1 MEKLQNIDVDQK
13 FCKIN
18 LMVEYRA
25 IGGWWLVFFI
35 NGFGLSFGDFW
46 VGDDFGVGL
55 IIIWI

>member
-1 MEKLQNIDVDQK
+1 LQNIDVNQK

-35 NGFGLSFGDFW
+35 NGFGLIFGDLG